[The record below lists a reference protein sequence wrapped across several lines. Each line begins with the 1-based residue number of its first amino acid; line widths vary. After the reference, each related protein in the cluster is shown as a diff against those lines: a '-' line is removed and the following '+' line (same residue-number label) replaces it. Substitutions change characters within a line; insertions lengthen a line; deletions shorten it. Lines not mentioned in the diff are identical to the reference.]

1 MNIIEIYIASL
12 LASLGISTINELR
25 MYKDCADNG
34 HRLDSERINKS
45 RFRRENEIPQN
56 MSLLL
61 FAPGANILYT
71 IYNVL
76 NYEANH
82 NKIFNKLKELKATE
96 RMTNEEFKTYEEFP
110 IGLTSSLL
118 NIRSKDGLSGTQKIK
133 VSEDDRIYYDLND
146 NGQIEIKRVMGPL
159 SYESPEKQMEALDE
173 YRQRLI
179 KERETRPKRRIRKKD
194 I

>member
-34 HRLDSERINKS
+34 YRLDSERINKS

-61 FAPGANILYT
+61 FVPGVNIIHT

-82 NKIFNKLKELKATE
+82 NKVFNKLKELKATE
-96 RMTNEEFKTYEEFP
+96 RMTNEEFRTYEEFP

-118 NIRSKDGLSGTQKIK
+118 NVRSKEELSGTRKIK

-173 YRQRLI
+173 YRQRII